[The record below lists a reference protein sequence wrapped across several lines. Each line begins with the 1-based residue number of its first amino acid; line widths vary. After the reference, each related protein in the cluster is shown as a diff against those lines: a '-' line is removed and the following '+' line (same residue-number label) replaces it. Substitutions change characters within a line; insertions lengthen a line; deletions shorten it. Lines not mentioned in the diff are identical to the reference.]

1 MKSYS
6 KLLLKGFLD
15 AFSKAESISITRSVR
30 RSVAWSVGRSLGPS
44 PLNVFHYYAST
55 IGRIGTK
62 IGVEVDINDGYTLT

>member
-1 MKSYS
+1 M
-6 KLLLKGFLD
+6 
-15 AFSKAESISITRSVR
+15 RSVKLKA
-30 RSVAWSVGRSLGPS
+30 SLIATLSVGWLVGPS